1 MKVTTKNYMLPLIF
15 SYKGWQVTILDD
27 SGFFTLADMKVK
39 VEIVIAT
46 WQYAAALLQSYT
58 EERKKKRG
66 GIAGL
71 SFFDSKLAEKE
82 NQEAKEAYDYYLKLA
97 EKFAENKRIE
107 YSFNVNGGMFDRF
120 MGQNLSAVEKA
131 KQQVIAYM
139 DNNLDNAWDLFLEF
153 IKKEML

>member
-39 VEIVIAT
+39 VEIGIAT

-82 NQEAKEAYDYYLKLA
+82 NQEAKEA
-97 EKFAENKRIE
+97 
-107 YSFNVNGGMFDRF
+107 
-120 MGQNLSAVEKA
+120 
-131 KQQVIAYM
+131 
-139 DNNLDNAWDLFLEF
+139 
-153 IKKEML
+153 

>member
-1 MKVTTKNYMLPLIF
+1 MRLHYYNLIQKN
-15 SYKGWQVTILDD
+15 
-27 SGFFTLADMKVK
+27 
-39 VEIVIAT
+39 
-46 WQYAAALLQSYT
+46 
-58 EERKKKRG
+58 ERKN
-66 GIAGL
+66 
-71 SFFDSKLAEKE
+71 E
-82 NQEAKEAYDYYLKLA
+82 EAKEAYDYYLKLA